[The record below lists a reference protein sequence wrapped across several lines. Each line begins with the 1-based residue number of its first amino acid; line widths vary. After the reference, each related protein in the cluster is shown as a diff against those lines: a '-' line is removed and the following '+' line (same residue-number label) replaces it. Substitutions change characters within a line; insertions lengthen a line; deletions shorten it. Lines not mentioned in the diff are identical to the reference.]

1 MILFLVILAVT
12 GLISLWAMSSLKS
25 TYAKYLKVPTRAGY
39 TGAEVAARIL
49 DAAGIRDVQIV
60 PGKSVLGDHYD
71 PSHKRLVL
79 SPDNYHG
86 NSIAAVGV
94 AAHECGHALQH
105 QKKYAALELRMAAV
119 GAVQFGQPI
128 LLYGGMAVM
137 LMFSPFLGTAL
148 MAAGMG
154 LLMLFQLITLPVEF
168 DASRRAKIILGKM
181 GFVQSGAEA
190 QGVEKVLNAAAMTYV
205 AAFLTSLAWTLY
217 YLLPLLLGRR

>member
-1 MILFLVILAVT
+1 MILFIVILIGT
-12 GLISLWAMSSLKS
+12 GAISAWAMLSLKS
-25 TYAKYLKVPTRAGY
+25 TYNKYLQVRTQSGY
-39 TGAEVAARIL
+39 TGAEVAQHIL
-49 DAAGIRDVQIV
+49 DAAGIHDVEIAQ
-60 PGKSVLGDHYD
+60 GQSMLGDHYD

-86 NSIAAVGV
+86 DSIAAVGV

-105 QKKYAALELRMAAV
+105 QARYSALEIRMAAV
-119 GAVQFGQPI
+119 GAVSFGQPV

-137 LMFSPFLGTAL
+137 FLFSPFLGVIL

-181 GFVQSGAEA
+181 GFIQGGAEA
-190 QGVEKVLNAAAMTYV
+190 RGVEKVLNAAAMTYV
-205 AAFLTSLAWTLY
+205 AAFLRRLAWTLY
-217 YLLPLLLGRR
+217 YLFRAFSQR